1 VLQRFANGAGLLSF
15 SGTNDYEGEKAMT
28 SQELPRG
35 VANPP
40 GVTSDLASD
49 LAGLGP
55 ATATLDFSYA
65 GDRALGRRGL
75 RPAHPR
81 VSVVVPAKD
90 EAKNIR
96 EILPY
101 LGRFFEVIV
110 VVSED
115 DTDSAQ
121 AAKEALPSAR
131 VVHQTRKGKGNA
143 LVCGFYAVNGDVI
156 VTFDI
161 DGSADPHEIPRFV
174 EALTK
179 GADLA
184 KGSRFCPGGG
194 SQDITQ
200 FRSLGNYGLNVLA
213 SGLLGTRFSDLC
225 YGFNAFW
232 ADQLPVLCLP
242 DPAEE
247 LPQVGDGFEI
257 EAMIIG
263 RFAIAK
269 AIIIEVPSYEYDRYY
284 GETNLN
290 AIRDGFR
297 VLWAILRDRMHGRR
311 YKALASRLRSVG
323 TSVGKPFWMLA
334 NPGTAALEATVAPD
348 FPAEIQRTLDVAWA
362 DHGEVPE
369 AIRTEV
375 VIAAAEVGNNILE
388 HAGRGRD
395 LRIRME
401 VRVPGDH
408 VRVEFTDDGLPVALD
423 LDLSSVQMPDAMA
436 ENGRGLA
443 LARAALADLSYV
455 RVEDGNRWTLVSH
468 SFATK

>member
-1 VLQRFANGAGLLSF
+1 
-15 SGTNDYEGEKAMT
+15 MT
-28 SQELPRG
+28 SQELPRE
-35 VANPP
+35 
-40 GVTSDLASD
+40 VTDPSGATPVLA
-49 LAGLGP
+49 AGPVDIP
-55 ATATLDFSYA
+55 ATATLDFSYV

-81 VSVVVPAKD
+81 VSIVVPAKD

-115 DTDSAQ
+115 DTESAQ

-131 VVHQTRKGKGNA
+131 VIYQTRKGKGNA
-143 LVCGFYAVNGDVI
+143 LVCGFAAVNGDVI
-156 VTFDI
+156 VTFDV

-184 KGSRFCPGGG
+184 KGSRFCAGGG

-242 DPAEE
+242 DPAAE

-269 AIIIEVPSYEYDRYY
+269 AIIIEVPSYEYDRYH

-297 VLWAILRDRMHGRR
+297 VLWTILRDRFDGRR

-334 NPGTAALEATVAPD
+334 NPGTAALEAAVAPD
-348 FPAEIQRTLDVAWA
+348 FPAEIQRTLDVAWV

-369 AIRTEV
+369 SIRTEV
-375 VIAAAEVGNNILE
+375 AIAAAEVGNNILE

-395 LRIRME
+395 LRIHME

-408 VRVEFTDDGLPVALD
+408 VRIEFTEDGLPVALD
-423 LDLSSVQMPDAMA
+423 LDLSAVHMPDAMA

-443 LARAALADLSYV
+443 LARAALADLSYE
-455 RVEDGNRWTLVSH
+455 RVEAGNRWTLVSQ
-468 SFATK
+468 SFAAR